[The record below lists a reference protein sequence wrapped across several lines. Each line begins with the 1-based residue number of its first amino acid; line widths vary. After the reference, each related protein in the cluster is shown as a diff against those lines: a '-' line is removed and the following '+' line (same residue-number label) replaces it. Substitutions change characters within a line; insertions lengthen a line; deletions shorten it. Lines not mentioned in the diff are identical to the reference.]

1 MATLLH
7 RLGLASVR
15 HRIVVTLVWL
25 LALVAVGV
33 SAATLAGQT
42 ANTFSIPGQE
52 STTALDLMKQKFG
65 AASAGATV
73 QVVFEAPDG
82 EKVSDPENARQI
94 AGIVGELGKLPGVV
108 SATNPLDPKAPA
120 VSRDQGAA
128 FSTLTYAVQP
138 SEVTDAER
146 EAITDEI
153 EQARSFGLTVE
164 ARGEAL
170 SNPADIG
177 GASEILGVVVALIV
191 LALTYGSLVAAGMN
205 LLTAII
211 GVGIGAADIVTL
223 SHFTELQST
232 TPILAVMLGLA
243 VGIDYALFIVT
254 RFRHE
259 LRRGLP
265 VQEAAAL
272 SVGTA
277 GSAVVTAGLTV
288 VIALAGLSVVGI
300 PFLTEMGL
308 AAAATIVIAVLV
320 AITLV
325 PAILGFIGLRA
336 LPRKLR
342 NIPRD
347 ASAEGV
353 VPDGRGFVKG
363 WANFVTKQRTLSLA
377 LSVAVLAVIAIP
389 FFSMET
395 TLNQRAA
402 EGSTQAKAQEIMDSR
417 FGPGVSNPLLVLV
430 DGPNAPAYAATVQ
443 KQLSTLPD
451 VALVTPA
458 QPSQDASAAL
468 ITIIPASGPEDE
480 KTVDL
485 VNSIRDTVPDSE
497 GAEVYVT
504 GNTAVSI
511 DVSQKLNDA
520 LPVYLALV
528 VGLAFV
534 LLVLVFRS
542 LLVPVV
548 GVLGFLLTIG
558 AAFGATVAV
567 FQWGWAA
574 AAVNAGSTGPILSL
588 APIII
593 VGILFGLAMDYQVF
607 LVSRMHEAHAHGVPP
622 REAVVTGFRQ
632 AAPVVVAAATIMFA
646 VFAAFVPEGN
656 DTIKPIAFALAVG
669 IAFDAFIVRMV
680 LVPAALA
687 LLGRSAWWLPS
698 WLRWLPQ
705 LDVEGAALERKS
717 PASAA
722 SASDA
727 ASDATSESLAAEAP
741 AGGSGGRAGSGGQAG
756 SGGRAAEP
764 AEGTPESQ
772 PATR

>member
-15 HRIVVTLVWL
+15 HRLTVTIAWLV
-25 LALVAVGV
+25 ALVAVGIG
-33 SAATLAGQT
+33 AGTLSGAT
-42 ANTFSIPGQE
+42 ANSFSIPGQE
-52 STTALDLMKQKFG
+52 STTALSLMKEKFG
-65 AASAGATV
+65 EVSAGATV
-73 QVVFEAPDG
+73 QVVMEAPAGQKITDPANAA
-82 EKVSDPENARQI
+82 KVAE
-94 AGIVGELGKLPGVV
+94 IVAALGKLPGV
-108 SATNPLDPKAPA
+108 AAAGNPFDPKSPT
-120 VSRDQGAA
+120 VSRDQVAA
-128 FSTLTYAVQP
+128 YSSVTYPVQP
-138 SEVTDAER
+138 SEVTDEQR
-146 EAITDEI
+146 EAITAAVTD
-153 EQARSFGLTVE
+153 ARAGGLTVE

-205 LLTAII
+205 LLTAIA
-211 GVGIGAADIVTL
+211 GVGIGAAGIVTL
-223 SHFTELQST
+223 TGFTELQST

-259 LRRGLP
+259 LRRGLS
-265 VQEAAAL
+265 VDAAAAM

-277 GSAVVTAGLTV
+277 GAAVVTAGLTV

-300 PFLTEMGL
+300 PFLSEMGI

-325 PAILGFIGLRA
+325 PAILGFVGRRA
-336 LPRKLR
+336 LPRGQR
-342 NIPRD
+342 SPAGAPAATAHPAPAATD
-347 ASAEGV
+347 AGELPA
-353 VPDGRGFVKG
+353 GRGFIRG
-363 WANFVTKQRTLSLA
+363 WARVVSEQRWLSLIGA
-377 LSVAVLAVIAIP
+377 VAVLAVIAIP
-389 FFSMET
+389 FFSMKT
-395 TLNQRAA
+395 TLAQRAA
-402 EGSTQAKAQEIMDSR
+402 EGTTQARAQAIIDSR
-417 FGPGVSNPLLVLV
+417 FGPGVSSPLLVLI
-430 DGPNAPAYAATVQ
+430 DGPDAVRFAPQVQ
-443 KQLSTLPD
+443 KHLTEVLPEGTLVLPPRPD
-451 VALVTPA
+451 RGGTAALVTV
-458 QPSQDASAAL
+458 
-468 ITIIPASGPEDE
+468 IPVTGPEDE
-480 KTVDL
+480 RTLDVVHD
-485 VNSIRDTVPDSE
+485 IRDSIDPAAGTR
-497 GAEVYVT
+497 VYVT
-504 GNTAVSI
+504 GSTAVSI

-520 LPVYLALV
+520 LPVYLGLV

-574 AAVNAGSTGPILSL
+574 DAVNAGSTGPILSL

-607 LVSRMHEAHAHGVPP
+607 LVSRMHEAHAHGADP
-622 REAVVTGFRQ
+622 RTAIVTGFRQ
-632 AAPVVVAAATIMFA
+632 AAPVVIAAATIMFA

-669 IAFDAFIVRMV
+669 IAFDAFIVRMIA
-680 LVPAALA
+680 VPAALA

-698 WLRWLPQ
+698 WLRRLPE
-705 LDVEGAALERKS
+705 LDVEGAALERHP
-717 PASAA
+717 PAVDDDVTP
-722 SASDA
+722 SDQV
-727 ASDATSESLAAEAP
+727 P
-741 AGGSGGRAGSGGQAG
+741 AGV
-756 SGGRAAEP
+756 
-764 AEGTPESQ
+764 
-772 PATR
+772 

>member
-33 SAATLAGQT
+33 GAATLSGKT

-52 STTALDLMKQKFG
+52 STTALDLMEQKFG

-73 QVVFEAPDG
+73 QVVFEAPAG
-82 EKVSDPENARQI
+82 ETVTIPEQNARQI
-94 AGIVGELGKLPGVV
+94 STTVAQLAEVPGVV
-108 SATNPLDPKAPA
+108 AVSNPLDPENPA

-128 FSTLTYAVQP
+128 YATVTFGVQP
-138 SEVTDAER
+138 SEVTDEER
-146 EAITDEI
+146 EELLDVV
-153 EQARSFGLTVE
+153 EQARAFGMTVE

-205 LLTAII
+205 LLTAIV
-211 GVGIGAADIVTL
+211 GVGIGAAGIVTL
-223 SHFTELQST
+223 TGFVDLQST

-243 VGIDYALFIVT
+243 VGIDYALFIIT

-259 LRRGLP
+259 LRRGIEVEP
-265 VQEAAAL
+265 AAARA
-272 SVGTA
+272 VGTA

-325 PAILGFIGLRA
+325 PAILGFVGLKA
-336 LPRKLR
+336 LPRKHR
-342 NIPRD
+342 NV
-347 ASAEGV
+347 AAAEELPV
-353 VPDGRGFVKG
+353 GRGFIAG
-363 WANFVTKQRTLSLA
+363 WANLVTKQRTLSLVLA
-377 LSVAVLAVIAIP
+377 VAVLAVIAIP
-389 FFSMET
+389 FFSMQT

-402 EGSTQAKAQEIMDSR
+402 EGSTQAQAQAIMDSR
-417 FGPGVSNPLLVLV
+417 FGPGVSNPLLILV
-430 DGPNAPAYAATVQ
+430 DGPNAVSYAATVQ
-443 KQLSTLPD
+443 KQVAALPD
-451 VALVTPA
+451 VALATP
-458 QPSQDASAAL
+458 PRPNQDQSAAL
-468 ITIIPASGPEDE
+468 VTIIPASGPEDE

-485 VNSIRDTVPDSE
+485 VHTIRDTVPDGE

-542 LLVPVV
+542 ILVPVV

-574 AAVNAGSTGPILSL
+574 SAVNAGSTGPILSL

-607 LVSRMHEAHAHGVPP
+607 LVSRMHEAHAHGASP
-622 REAVVTGFRQ
+622 RNAIVTGFRQ

-669 IAFDAFIVRMV
+669 IAFDAFIVRMIA
-680 LVPAALA
+680 VPAALA

-698 WLRWLPQ
+698 WLRWLPE
-705 LDVEGAALERKS
+705 LDVEGAALERQ
-717 PASAA
+717 PAK
-722 SASDA
+722 
-727 ASDATSESLAAEAP
+727 
-741 AGGSGGRAGSGGQAG
+741 
-756 SGGRAAEP
+756 EP
-764 AEGTPESQ
+764 ATV
-772 PATR
+772 

>member
-15 HRIVVTLVWL
+15 HRILVTIAWLVA
-25 LALVAVGV
+25 LAAVAVG
-33 SAATLAGQT
+33 AGTLSGAT
-42 ANTFSIPGQE
+42 ANSFSIPGQE
-52 STTALDLMKQKFG
+52 STTALSLMKERFG
-65 AASAGATV
+65 DASAGATV
-73 QVVFEAPDG
+73 QVVLEAPAGQKITDPANAP
-82 EKVSDPENARQI
+82 KVAQI
-94 AGIVGELGKLPGVV
+94 VAALGKLPGAAG
-108 SATNPLDPKAPA
+108 ATNPLDPKAPA
-120 VSRDQGAA
+120 VSRDQIAA
-128 FSTLTYAVQP
+128 YSSVTYPVQP
-138 SEVTDAER
+138 SEVTDEQR
-146 EAITDEI
+146 DAINVALT
-153 EQARSFGLTVE
+153 QARTTGLTVE

-191 LALTYGSLVAAGMN
+191 LALTYGSLIAAGMN
-205 LLTAII
+205 LLTAIV
-211 GVGIGAADIVTL
+211 GVGIGAAGIVTL
-223 SHFTELQST
+223 TGFTELQST

-265 VQEAAAL
+265 VDAAAAM

-277 GSAVVTAGLTV
+277 GAAVVTAGLTV

-300 PFLTEMGL
+300 PFLSEMGI

-325 PAILGFIGLRA
+325 PAILGFIGERA

-342 NIPRD
+342 GTPAPAATARP
-347 ASAEGV
+347 ASVGAYAPAHAAASSAATAADDLPV
-353 VPDGRGFVKG
+353 GRGFIRG
-363 WANFVTKQRTLSLA
+363 WARLVTEQRWLSLI
-377 LSVAVLAVIAIP
+377 VAVAALAVIAVP
-389 FFSMET
+389 FFSMKT
-395 TLNQRAA
+395 TLAQRAA
-402 EGSTQAKAQEIMDSR
+402 EGTTQARAQAIIDSR
-417 FGPGVSNPLLVLV
+417 FGPGVSTPLLVLI
-430 DGPNAPAYAATVQ
+430 DGPKSAGHATGVQ
-443 KQLSTLPD
+443 KQVATLPD
-451 VALVTPA
+451 VAMALPA
-458 QPSQDASAAL
+458 RPNRDGSAAL
-468 ITIIPASGPEDE
+468 ITIIPASGPEDQ

-485 VNSIRDTVPDSE
+485 VHAIRDRVADAD
-497 GAEVYVT
+497 GAKVYVT

-520 LPVYLALV
+520 LPVYLGLV

-574 AAVNAGSTGPILSL
+574 DAVNAGSTGPILSL

-607 LVSRMHEAHAHGVPP
+607 LVSRMHEAHAHGAAPQH
-622 REAVVTGFRQ
+622 AIVTGFRQ
-632 AAPVVVAAATIMFA
+632 AAPVVIAAATIMFA

-669 IAFDAFIVRMV
+669 IAFDAFIVRMIA
-680 LVPAALA
+680 VPAALA

-698 WLRWLPQ
+698 WLRWLPE
-705 LDVEGAALERKS
+705 LDVEGAALERHPPSVGGAHAS
-717 PASAA
+717 P
-722 SASDA
+722 DRV
-727 ASDATSESLAAEAP
+727 P
-741 AGGSGGRAGSGGQAG
+741 AGA
-756 SGGRAAEP
+756 
-764 AEGTPESQ
+764 
-772 PATR
+772 

>member
-15 HRIVVTLVWL
+15 HR
-25 LALVAVGV
+25 VAVTIAWLAALIAVGIG
-33 SAATLAGQT
+33 AATLSGTT

-52 STTALDLMKQKFG
+52 STTALDLMTEKFG

-73 QVVFEAPDG
+73 QVVFEAQDG
-82 EKVSDPENARQI
+82 EKITDPKNAATITQTV
-94 AGIVGELGKLPGVV
+94 AALGKLPGVV
-108 SATNPLDPKAPA
+108 SASNPLDAAAPT
-120 VSRDQGAA
+120 VSRDQVAA
-128 FSTLTYAVQP
+128 YSTVTYGVQP
-138 SEVTDAER
+138 SEVTDDQRAALISALDTPR
-146 EAITDEI
+146 A
-153 EQARSFGLTVE
+153 ALLTVE

-205 LLTAII
+205 LLTAIV
-211 GVGIGAADIVTL
+211 GVGIGAAGIVTL
-223 SHFTELQST
+223 TGFVDLQST

-254 RFRHE
+254 RHRHE

-265 VQEAAAL
+265 VEAAAAMA
-272 SVGTA
+272 VGTA
-277 GSAVVTAGLTV
+277 GAAVVTAGLTV

-300 PFLTEMGL
+300 PFLSEMGI

-325 PAILGFIGLRA
+325 PAILGFIGLKA

-342 NIPRD
+342 D
-347 ASAEGV
+347 AAPATGDDET
-353 VPDGRGFVKG
+353 PAGRGFIQG
-363 WANFVTKQRTLSLA
+363 WANFVVRQRLLSLVLA
-377 LSVAVLAVIAIP
+377 VAALAVIAIP
-389 FFSMET
+389 FFSMKT
-395 TLNQRAA
+395 TLNQRPA
-402 EGSTQAKAQEIMDSR
+402 EGTTQYYAQEIIDSR
-417 FGPGVSNPLLVLV
+417 FGPGVSSPLLILV
-430 DGPNAPAYAATVQ
+430 DGPNAVAYAGDVQ
-443 KQLSTLPD
+443 KQVSTLPD

-458 QPSQDASAAL
+458 RPSQDQSAAL
-468 ITIIPASGPEDE
+468 ITIIPASGPEDQ

-485 VNSIRDTVPDSE
+485 VHSIRDTVADRS

-574 AAVNAGSTGPILSL
+574 GAVNAGSTGPILSL

-607 LVSRMHEAHAHGVPP
+607 LVSRMHEAHAHGMAP
-622 REAVVTGFRQ
+622 REAIVTGFRQ
-632 AAPVVVAAATIMFA
+632 AAPVVIAAATIMFA

-669 IAFDAFIVRMV
+669 IAFDAFIVRMIA
-680 LVPAALA
+680 VPAALA
-687 LLGRSAWWLPS
+687 LLGRSAWWLPA
-698 WLRWLPQ
+698 WLRWLPE
-705 LDVEGAALERKS
+705 LDVEGAALERKP
-717 PASAA
+717 PATAP
-722 SASDA
+722 DP
-727 ASDATSESLAAEAP
+727 AP
-741 AGGSGGRAGSGGQAG
+741 A
-756 SGGRAAEP
+756 P
-764 AEGTPESQ
+764 A
-772 PATR
+772 